1 MPRQRLRSIRKPSST
16 FPLPNTTSTDLFC
29 NAQLVLPVPGVSPQ
43 ERQVLLAGGD
53 TWPRTDHT
61 ANPDSVIFD
70 PGTYS
75 LTKSVTTM
83 NHPRWY
89 ASPTTLANGETYLQ
103 GGMGGGEAHP
113 EIRDS
118 SGTFR
123 ELSDVNTQ
131 DILWYYPR
139 NRVAP
144 DGRIFGY
151 SDRQM
156 YYVNPNGQG
165 HLTLAGTMPADGPS
179 GNTST
184 DVMYA
189 PARSCASAAVQSGP
203 ESQAIADPG
212 QERSSGDRLQRNVA
226 DLQTSLLDAG
236 CAALGQ
242 RHGHRRWPGRRHRR

>member
-1 MPRQRLRSIRKPSST
+1 MSGIRKPSST
-16 FPLPNTTSTDLFC
+16 LHMPNTTSTDLFC

-53 TWPRTDHT
+53 KWPRTDHT
-61 ANPDSVIFD
+61 ANPDVVIFD
-70 PGTYS
+70 PGTNS

-83 NHPRWY
+83 NQPRWY

-103 GGMGGGEAHP
+103 GGMGGEANP

-123 ELSDVNTQ
+123 ELSNVHTQ
-131 DILWYYPR
+131 DIVWWYPR

-156 YYVNPNGQG
+156 YYVDPNGQG
-165 HLTLAGTMPADGPS
+165 RLTLAGTMPANGPS

-189 PARSCASAAVQSGP
+189 PGKILRVGGGAAQDRGDWL
-203 ESQAIADPG
+203 IAEPG
-212 QERSSGDRLQRNVA
+212 QERGSGDRHQRNVA